1 MKSAFGLNVIL
12 AAIYIFSM
20 ILVKVVTNVQEGA
33 RRFLGDDPRPRA

>member
-20 ILVKVVTNVQEGA
+20 ILFKVVAQYWQVKCIFKKQA
-33 RRFLGDDPRPRA
+33 LFS